1 MGKRSKPPGLPKK
14 TPTKKQREQITA
26 RAMLLGATW
35 DDPTNMFIKTD
46 RHDNGPG
53 MIPSHWTTYFNVNG
67 VELSLKEAKKRIA
80 AAEKRSIMGRGKYR
94 ANRGNRSKSMLAGL
108 NVKLWQDKFMKD
120 FGVDMGVPV
129 TSQGKL

>member
-80 AAEKRSIMGRGKYR
+80 AAEKRRIMSRHKYMANGRHR
-94 ANRGNRSKSMLAGL
+94 HRSKSMLTG
-108 NVKLWQDKFMKD
+108 F
-120 FGVDMGVPV
+120 DMGVPV